1 MSRSSKGKKENRLSR
16 QLFKD
21 NLGYQFLKNDSDD
34 ILPVFHWFVMWWTF
48 FQTHPVACVRLN
60 GTESTGEEEN
70 LEIQQTIPVK
80 FAAVWS

>member
-34 ILPVFHWFVMWWTF
+34 ILPVFRRFVMWWTF